1 LVADNG
7 IVASAARPAPRRIR
21 LLAAAAPLALLA
33 ACGIKGPLYL
43 PAPPAPAPAP
53 AAQPAAAPAPPRTTG
68 NVDDISRRNES
79 ISHTPLTR

>member
-1 LVADNG
+1 MVADNG

-43 PAPPAPAPAP
+43 PAPPAPAPA
-53 AAQPAAAPAPPRTTG
+53 AQPAAAPAPPKTTG